1 MFTTKHLRTGAASLV
16 ALLALAFGGSAIA
29 NATQSSPSPS
39 PTAVTRA
46 VDVATPGDQADG
58 AVDVAT
64 PGDQADGAADV
75 ATPGDQA
82 DSGTESGSEI
92 PGGDGPSGHADESPA
107 QR

>member
-58 AVDVAT
+58 A
-64 PGDQADGAADV
+64 ADV

-92 PGGDGPSGHADESPA
+92 PGGDGPGGHADESPA